1 MNTFLLH
8 LSLWISLSKWNS
20 SFFLASELHFE
31 DVAFLFSYAIKTCE
45 KGMNHVSISA
55 RSWRLFPVI
64 L

>member
-55 RSWRLFPVI
+55 RS
-64 L
+64 